1 MQVRD
6 YQPRRILMG
15 FRINT
20 NVASLAAQR
29 SLSTNTRETEGNL
42 AKLSSGSRIT
52 KASDDAAGLAISE
65 KMKANIRS
73 MKQADRNAND
83 GISMIQTAE
92 GALNE
97 TSSILTRMRELAIQT
112 SSDTVGD
119 SERSMTN
126 MEYQNLKQELDRIS
140 QVTEFNGQKLLD
152 GNGKKFE
159 FQIGV
164 NNDGFQDRIGYD
176 SSQVNARMSSLGVSE
191 LDVSTKDGSQSSLQS
206 VDQAIEK
213 VSGYRAFLGA
223 IQNRLIST
231 SNNLQVNV
239 ENLSQANSRIR
250 DVDYADATAAQAKNS
265 ILNSAGTSVLAQA
278 NMTGQNA
285 LKLIG

>member
-1 MQVRD
+1 
-6 YQPRRILMG
+6 MG

-20 NVASLAAQR
+20 NIASIAAQR
-29 SLSTNTRETEGNL
+29 NLGVNNRESESVLS
-42 AKLSSGSRIT
+42 KLSSGTRIT
-52 KASDDAAGLAISE
+52 KAADDAAGLAISE

-92 GALNE
+92 GGLNE
-97 TSSILTRMRELAIQT
+97 ASSILTRMRELAVQT
-112 SSDTVGD
+112 ASDTVGD

-152 GNGKKFE
+152 GNGKKYD

-164 NNDGFQDRIGYD
+164 NNDDFQDRIGYD
-176 SSQVNARMSSLGVSE
+176 SNQVNTRIEQLGISE
-191 LDVSTKDGSQSSLQS
+191 LDVSSKEGSQSSLAN

-223 IQNRLIST
+223 IQNRLTST
-231 SNNLQVNV
+231 SNNLQVTS

-250 DVDYADATAAQAKNS
+250 DVDYADATAQQAKNS
-265 ILNSAGTSVLAQA
+265 ILTAAGTSVLAQA
-278 NMTGQNA
+278 NSSGQGA

>member
-1 MQVRD
+1 
-6 YQPRRILMG
+6 MG

-20 NVASLAAQR
+20 NIASIAAQR
-29 SLSTNTRETEGNL
+29 NLGVSNRESESVLS
-42 AKLSSGSRIT
+42 KLSSGSRIT
-52 KASDDAAGLAISE
+52 KAADDAAGLAISE

-92 GALNE
+92 GGLNE
-97 TSSILTRMRELAIQT
+97 VSSILTRMRELAIQT
-112 SSDTVGD
+112 ASDTVGD
-119 SERSMTN
+119 TERSMTN

-152 GNGKKFE
+152 GNGKKYD

-164 NNDGFQDRIGYD
+164 NNDDFQDRIGYD
-176 SSQVNARMSSLGVSE
+176 SQQVNARIDDLGVSE
-191 LDVSTKDGSQSSLQS
+191 LEVSTKEGSQASLVN

-223 IQNRLIST
+223 IQNRLTST
-231 SNNLQVNV
+231 SNNLQINV

-250 DVDYADATAAQAKNS
+250 DVDYADATAQQAKNS

-278 NMTGQNA
+278 NASGQNA

>member
-1 MQVRD
+1 
-6 YQPRRILMG
+6 
-15 FRINT
+15 
-20 NVASLAAQR
+20 
-29 SLSTNTRETEGNL
+29 
-42 AKLSSGSRIT
+42 
-52 KASDDAAGLAISE
+52 
-65 KMKANIRS
+65 
-73 MKQADRNAND
+73 
-83 GISMIQTAE
+83 
-92 GALNE
+92 
-97 TSSILTRMRELAIQT
+97 
-112 SSDTVGD
+112 VGD
-119 SERSMTN
+119 TERSMTN

-152 GNGKKFE
+152 GNGQKFE

-176 SSQVNARMSSLGVSE
+176 SSQVNARISSLGVSE

-239 ENLSQANSRIR
+239 ENMSQANSRIR
-250 DVDYADATAAQAKNS
+250 DVDYADATATQARNS